1 MRQRRPRMG
10 AVGTSP
16 SAAARTARATRFLRC
31 DDGAAAAELAVAL
44 PAAIAVLGLC
54 LGALTLGATQL
65 ALADAA
71 ADAAR
76 ALARGDDAGL
86 AHARVAQV
94 DPAATFSVSEGELI
108 CVTAVAPA
116 RIAGRELGVS
126 LEASACALGEGR

>member
-1 MRQRRPRMG
+1 MG
-10 AVGTSP
+10 SVGTAP
-16 SAAARTARATRFLRC
+16 SAAARTARATRFLRR

-54 LGALTLGATQL
+54 LGALTLGVTQL

-76 ALARGDDAGL
+76 ALARGEDAGL

-94 DPAATFSVSEGELI
+94 DPAATLRVSEGELV
-108 CVTAVAPA
+108 CVTATAPA
-116 RIAGRELGVS
+116 RIAGHGLGVS
-126 LEASACALGEGR
+126 LESRACALGEGR